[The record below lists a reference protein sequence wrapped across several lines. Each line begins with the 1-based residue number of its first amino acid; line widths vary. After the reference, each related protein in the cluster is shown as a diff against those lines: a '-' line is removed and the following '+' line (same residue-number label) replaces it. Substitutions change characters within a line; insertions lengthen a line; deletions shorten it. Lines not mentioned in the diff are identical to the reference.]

1 MSSVKC
7 GVLRVEW
14 RVGRVKCEVC
24 SAECEVSGVK
34 CGVCIFKV
42 WSVKRSAQ
50 CQVESVKWRV

>member
-1 MSSVKC
+1 M
-7 GVLRVEW
+7 
-14 RVGRVKCEVC
+14 GRVKCEVC